1 MNVARSLTTILFVIA
16 IVNASKGNAKTPAN
30 QKVEAQALKA
40 KVETGGKIVLSRTL
54 SLFGP
59 NAPAYSTED
68 TAEQRFE
75 KMQILIEKQSEYLQ
89 SSNEEISASKK
100 TFETIC
106 DKEKMD
112 SVSTWAD
119 RFFAEFFLGS
129 DTHSIGTA
137 AYLYTSL
144 KTHVTALTKYTE
156 EIKKYTD
163 EVFKWYRH
171 LFLLNRIQ
179 AMVKYIALGL
189 QMSLKDMPPPLGS
202 LNEQT
207 QAFATLISNSA
218 YSPSL
223 LASTSEM
230 FFEALA
236 RLPDVKKAYG
246 VFTKEAEEI
255 AKKEPSKKPTL
266 AVTDERN
273 PTYTTNVEKTAKF
286 VCTCVLQIT
295 LLALGHS
302 STSSLRKTDGTSLLK
317 EQVENYKNEFFSSY
331 AKIFYSDTDD
341 FGNYLKNKENQ
352 DDVYLKS
359 CTSPSGLAE
368 ASFDHHLEL
377 ISWALVG
384 VKLSLSTYTFRQF
397 FSGDFYLGFD
407 LEDQSQPV
415 FAFDRFVI
423 LGPGLDDLNYDSFV
437 VATKT
442 KYLFHYKFIQDYMTV
457 LVMADNKISSVANTK
472 YTQTT
477 FSAFAEKCEKAG
489 GVPTHK
495 DCVDQLDSEIML
507 TTLDYIYRAYSFIRY
522 NSQADL
528 PAGQDAAA
536 VDVYKVLLA
545 KLTTKDFLALLI
557 ENSWI
562 DEDGLLT
569 YWIDMVTYTCYKID
583 IAGNCGIDVAKV
595 GVIYTSLKVS
605 WELHIKL
612 TYLTILVQ
620 FNKKM
625 KDELAMAEFS
635 KALLALGL
643 PGIVASCAAVKN
655 LDKCITVTHYESFI
669 KFSVTWLGTFKNE
682 NESKLIVNFM
692 LIFTRYIQQIE
703 TTSSVELTRKVILY
717 FWMRVIR
724 YSMSLEGLDPVK
736 DKDKFKF
743 GIFVIT
749 KPIIDE
755 WTKYFITS
763 SVKARRPG
771 LESAL
776 NRLFLMLSGGAGN
789 TKKVNINLGLES
801 KQHAEFMLYLL
812 WEAYV
817 VPVAQFEKTK
827 LEIAKKVFMLSQAFI
842 TKSEADALKIF
853 VKATGDLPLAIGMKE
868 TSGKYWLFKIYLNYF
883 LEVAGLLEE
892 NDLSSKRFA
901 NLISNEYQNPANIMF
916 NFISVAYLAM
926 ESFNGPPQF
935 FHLHLWENFNTCM
948 HTANKYSSSRT
959 ETTAPEIAK
968 CPYSY
973 RKYAELLYF
982 IKFNFNS
989 LPNNFGAE
997 FFGGKKLLEFHDSS
1011 DILVHHRLFMASNFE
1026 DTTRVKLINDLCE
1039 GDTDLDFC
1047 VTWAIVTATYTHCS
1061 AKTSQTL
1068 TPAEFY
1074 ASLADIVGFAKT
1086 GKINLSNRFNILS
1099 ASDTLMYFMR
1109 GKMMNFDRFLS
1120 WFSPKFMNQ
1129 DTLKLEGN
1137 AKLLRDAKP
1146 YDLAKVN
1153 EGEYVYETAKTTLGN
1168 YLRLHYFKNKFEGY
1182 EYGISQAIA
1191 HAYTNDELLNALLIS
1206 NNRILFYPAKLIMM
1220 FSEDKNQYA
1229 KMANYFMGNNYF
1241 LKIPKINLPTF
1252 DNVIRVIIDYVACH
1266 TWKTPFAAVGSSF
1279 SGTCADSA
1287 RKTEVT
1293 AAIYYS
1299 RLVTIIGIVCREKL
1313 IKIAASVEQ
1322 RFQADPNNQ
1331 VSTKNN
1337 GITTANVAEKITAGF
1352 IQQTIITQKEAL
1364 TTSGQS
1370 KVKIQSSQRTESV
1383 TKETISVTTDQFV
1396 VAMRLPENM
1405 TPEDLQTML
1414 SKMQMGNFE
1423 VLSANKQTKTTI
1435 LQEEMKTVKEQTEEI
1450 VEKLDEMNA
1459 NLMGSVNKGGNGGGG
1474 RMSRRV
1480 LTRVSV

>member
-16 IVNASKGNAKTPAN
+16 IVNASQGNGKTPAN
-30 QKVEAQALKA
+30 QKLNAQALKA
-40 KVETGGKIVLSRTL
+40 QVETGGKIVLSRTL

-59 NAPAYSTED
+59 NAPVYSTED

-89 SSNEEISASKK
+89 SSNEEIAASKK

-129 DTHSIGTA
+129 DTHSVGTA

-144 KTHVTALTKYTE
+144 KTHVGAVTKYRD
-156 EIKKYTD
+156 EILKYTD
-163 EVFKWYRH
+163 EVFSWYRH
-171 LFLLNRIQ
+171 LFLLTRIQ
-179 AMVKYIALGL
+179 NMIKYIALSL
-189 QMSLKDMPPPLGS
+189 QMSLKDMPPALSSPHDK
-202 LNEQT
+202 T
-207 QAFATLISNSA
+207 KAFASLISGSA

-236 RLPDVKKAYG
+236 RLIEVKKAQVG
-246 VFTKEAEEI
+246 QP
-255 AKKEPSKKPTL
+255 KKTNLSP
-266 AVTDERN
+266 TDEN
-273 PTYTTNVEKTAKF
+273 DPTYILNVQKTAGF
-286 VCTCVLQIT
+286 VCTCIVQIT
-295 LLALGHS
+295 LMALGHS

-317 EQVENYKNEFFSSY
+317 EQAENYKNEFFSSY

-341 FGNYLKNKENQ
+341 FGNYLKGKDGK
-352 DDVYLKS
+352 DDVYLES
-359 CTSPSGLAE
+359 CSGPSALKD
-368 ASFDHHLEL
+368 ASFNHHLEL

-384 VKLSLSTYTFRQF
+384 VKLSLTTYTFRQF
-397 FSGDFYLGFD
+397 FSGDFYLSFD
-407 LEDQSQPV
+407 LEDESQPV
-415 FAFDRFVI
+415 FAYDRFVI
-423 LGPGLDDLNYDSFV
+423 LGPGLDDLSYDSFV
-437 VATKT
+437 AATKT
-442 KYLFHYKFIQDYMTV
+442 KYLFHYNFLQDYMSV
-457 LVMADNKISSVANTK
+457 LVMTDKTITSVANTK

-477 FSAFAEKCEKAG
+477 FSVLADKCEKAG
-489 GVPTHK
+489 GAPAHK

-507 TTLDYIYRAYSFIRY
+507 STLDYLYRTYSFIRF
-522 NSQADL
+522 NSKADL

-545 KLTTKDFLALLI
+545 KLTTKDFLSLLI

-562 DEDGLLT
+562 DEDSLLT

-583 IAGNCGIDVAKV
+583 IKGNCGIDAAKV

-625 KDELAMAEFS
+625 QEEQAMADFS
-635 KALLALGL
+635 AALLALGL
-643 PGIVASCAAVKN
+643 PALVTSCAGKKS
-655 LDKCITVTHYESFI
+655 LDECISVTHYESFI
-669 KFSVTWLGTFKNE
+669 RFSVTWLGTVKDQ
-682 NESKLIVNFM
+682 SALQLLAKFM
-692 LIFTRYIQQIE
+692 LIFTRYIQKIE
-703 TTSSVELTRKVILY
+703 ATSSAELTKKVIIYL
-717 FWMRVIR
+717 WMRVIR
-724 YSMSLEGLDPVK
+724 YIMSVEGLDPAK

-743 GIFVIT
+743 GVFVIT
-749 KPIIDE
+749 KPIIEE
-755 WTKYFITS
+755 WNKYFITTETNN
-763 SVKARRPG
+763 RRPG

-776 NRLFLMLSGGAGN
+776 GALFVMLSGGARN
-789 TKKVNINLGLES
+789 TKKININLGLEN

-812 WEAYV
+812 WQAYV
-817 VPVAQFEKTK
+817 VPISVGNAQK
-827 LEIAKKVFMLSQAFI
+827 LEVAKNVFMMSQAFI
-842 TKSEADALKIF
+842 TKSEVDALKIF
-853 VKATGDLPLAIGMKE
+853 VKATGSLPLAIGLKE
-868 TSGKYWLFKIYLNYF
+868 TSAKYWLFKIYLNYF
-883 LEVAGLLEE
+883 LSVAGLLEE
-892 NDLSSKRFA
+892 NDLSSNRFK
-901 NLISNEYQNPANIMF
+901 NLVSNEYQNPGSIMF

-926 ESFNGPPQF
+926 ESYHGPPEF
-935 FHLHLWENFNTCM
+935 FHIHLWNRFDKCM
-948 HTANKYSSSRT
+948 HSANKYSSARSAVKA
-959 ETTAPEIAK
+959 EDMVG

-982 IKFNFNS
+982 IKFYFNN
-989 LPNNFGAE
+989 LPDK
-997 FFGGKKLLEFHDSS
+997 FGGEIFEDKKLLEFHESS

-1026 DTTRVKLINDLCE
+1026 DTTRANLINDLCKD
-1039 GDTDLDFC
+1039 DTDLDFC

-1061 AKTSQTL
+1061 AKSSQTL

-1168 YLRLHYFKNKFEGY
+1168 YLRLHYFKNKFDGY

-1191 HAYTNDELLNALLIS
+1191 YAYTNDKFLEALLIS

-1220 FSEDKNQYA
+1220 FSEDQNQYA

-1241 LKIPKINLPTF
+1241 LKIPKINLPTY
-1252 DNVIRVIIDYVACH
+1252 DSLIRVIIDYVACN
-1266 TWKTPFAAVGSSF
+1266 TWKTPFMAVGSSF
-1279 SGTCADSA
+1279 SGTCADST

-1299 RLVTIIGIVCREKL
+1299 RLVTVLGIVCREKM

-1331 VSTKNN
+1331 VSAKNN
-1337 GITTANVAEKITAGF
+1337 GLTTSDVAEKITATSLK
-1352 IQQTIITQKEAL
+1352 QSITTEKETL
-1364 TTSGQS
+1364 TTSSQS
-1370 KVKIQSSQRTESV
+1370 KVKVESSQRTESV
-1383 TKETISVTTDQFV
+1383 SQAVSVTSNQYV
-1396 VAMRLPENM
+1396 VTMRLPDNM
-1405 TPEDLQTML
+1405 TPEDLQAILDST
-1414 SKMQMGNFE
+1414 KAGNFAL
-1423 VLSANKQTKTTI
+1423 LSQTMETTTI
-1435 LQEEMKTVKEQTEEI
+1435 KTQTLQTVGEQTEQF
-1450 VEKLDEMNA
+1450 VESLDTMN
-1459 NLMGSVNKGGNGGGG
+1459 NQLMGKSGGSG